1 MEIKMTTVRCNPMRD
16 LMSIE
21 REFSN
26 IFNNYEKR
34 FGFDDVR
41 KETEQEYNNAVWMP
55 LTDISEDEN
64 KYYLK
69 LDLPGIKKEDVKI
82 NYHNGQLTIGGERKQ
97 ETEEKNAKFH
107 RVERTFGKYFRSFSL
122 PEKIKENE
130 IDAEFSNGQLKITV
144 PKSEETRNRQIEIK
158 IK

>member
-1 MEIKMTTVRCNPMRD
+1 MAIVRWNPMRD

-21 REFSN
+21 KEFSN
-26 IFNNYEKR
+26 VFNNFERK
-34 FGFDDVR
+34 FGLGEID

-55 LTDISEDEN
+55 LTDISENEN
-64 KYYLK
+64 GYFLK

-97 ETEEKNAKFH
+97 ETEEKNAKFS

-130 IDAEFSNGQLKITV
+130 IDAEFSNGQLKITI
-144 PKSEETRNRQIEIK
+144 PKSEEARHKQIEIRVK
-158 IK
+158 